1 MAEVGFS
8 LTDDVSVVGSTA
20 TITIDSTA
28 IGTAGNT
35 FSSAIINQSATGIL
49 QIVGNGGTASVDLR
63 SLNIADDATI
73 QIVGFSAD
81 IILNAADL
89 ARYNA
94 SAFTIEAVDPFWTI
108 QANSPQTPIFWMKGN
123 TPSQFSGSGN
133 SLVVTSSSPD
143 NMSVSS
149 SFSQFGSNNMPAW
162 QLVDQEL
169 VFTNDGMLFSGNLK
183 YQWAF
188 ILFSSIDSFGD
199 ILFGK
204 TSESTPTMRL
214 NSTGLS
220 YADMSPQLVGVGGRN
235 DVDSQITIKSQEN
248 PNNNN
253 FPGAD
258 LSTGT
263 PVLLVLNG
271 GSSSAID
278 TFGIRGNNNDPSSFK
293 IWSMIFYDAPLT
305 DDEVSLV
312 MADLAY
318 EALGQGIATLDQTL
332 GSDHEHYA
340 SRPLAIAGG
349 GASAINSVSAP
360 VTTVTLNGLIA
371 GSRVYVEN
379 TTDST
384 VLYNE
389 IEATTTF
396 SDTIPANKNL
406 LIRVRNASGTP
417 KYKPFETTAVSS
429 SDVTITVNQEL
440 DE

>member
-1 MAEVGFS
+1 
-8 LTDDVSVVGSTA
+8 
-20 TITIDSTA
+20 
-28 IGTAGNT
+28 
-35 FSSAIINQSATGIL
+35 
-49 QIVGNGGTASVDLR
+49 
-63 SLNIADDATI
+63 
-73 QIVGFSAD
+73 
-81 IILNAADL
+81 
-89 ARYNA
+89 
-94 SAFTIEAVDPFWTI
+94 
-108 QANSPQTPIFWMKGN
+108 
-123 TPSQFSGSGN
+123 
-133 SLVVTSSSPD
+133 
-143 NMSVSS
+143 
-149 SFSQFGSNNMPAW
+149 MPAW

-204 TSESTPTMRL
+204 ASESIPTLRL

-417 KYKPFETTAVSS
+417 KYKTFETTAVSS